1 MVEKF
6 GLNTKNCC
14 ILIVDTNPDEFY
26 QAISEYGY
34 KLETITKTSDLIDI
48 INEEKG
54 KFDLILLDLM
64 VPDVNGWEVL
74 KFIRQNPLSR
84 FIPIIITS
92 FRNDEIDMISGLKI
106 GADDFIVKPINI
118 PVLLAKIEALIRRS
132 NWNKAKIDLP
142 YKSLKSNILTS
153 REIEIIKL
161 ISQGRSN
168 KKIADTL
175 FLSELTVKTHLK
187 NIFKKLNVSNR
198 TEAALFAINNGFIH
212 KEADDMTSAEV

>member
-1 MVEKF
+1 MEKF
-6 GLNTKNCC
+6 GLNTQNCC
-14 ILIVDTNPDEFY
+14 ILVVDTNPDEFY
-26 QAISEYGY
+26 PAISEYGY
-34 KLETITKTSDLIDI
+34 KLETITKTSDLIDK
-48 INEEKG
+48 INNENT

-74 KFIRQNPLSR
+74 KFIRQNPLSK

-92 FRNDEIDMISGLKI
+92 FRNDEIDIISGLKI

-132 NWNKAKIDLP
+132 SWSKVKAGKP
-142 YKSLKSNILTS
+142 FESKKTNILTS

-198 TEAALFAINNGFIH
+198 TEAALFAINNGYIH
-212 KEADDMTSAEV
+212 KEAVDMTSVDV

>member
-1 MVEKF
+1 MEKF
-6 GLNTKNCC
+6 GLNTQNCC
-14 ILIVDTNPDEFY
+14 ILVVDTNPDEFY
-26 QAISEYGY
+26 VAISEYGY
-34 KLETITKTSDLIDI
+34 KLVTITNSSELIEK
-48 INEEKG
+48 INNEKV

-74 KFIRQNPLSR
+74 KFIRQNPLSK

-92 FRNDEIDMISGLKI
+92 LRNDEIDIISGLKI

-132 NWNKAKIDLP
+132 SWSKVKVDTP
-142 YKSLKSNILTS
+142 FESMKTNILTC

-161 ISQGRSN
+161 ISLGRSN

-198 TEAALFAINNGFIH
+198 TEAALFAINNGYIH
-212 KEADDMTSAEV
+212 KEADDMTSVDV